1 MGCNHQL
8 DKDKKLSNLKK
19 TFVQSILKEE
29 KGMPVTLYSF
39 PRSTNFTKKT
49 YDGTLRFCWVGFN
62 VYLALV
68 DRIPRNE
75 TSYTKSKS
83 KPCSSSKLQTLQVSP
98 RARSESPHDGGVFV
112 VRGRSTS
119 SRRHHSRRTSSH
131 SRGVSRSS
139 RSGSPE
145 GFLGG
150 AKRTTIGI

>member
-1 MGCNHQL
+1 
-8 DKDKKLSNLKK
+8 
-19 TFVQSILKEE
+19 
-29 KGMPVTLYSF
+29 MPVTLVF
-39 PRSTNFTKKT
+39 HGVPTLPRKHMMELF
-49 YDGTLRFCWVGFN
+49 DFVGLDLN

-68 DRIPRNE
+68 DPMPRNE

-145 GFLGG
+145 GSLGGNQIKGDSG
-150 AKRTTIGI
+150 AKRTTLGI